1 MTLRDRLLKIDAQC
15 FGAHALLNQIA
26 TRDHESYPL
35 PEHLESKLSSAIA
48 DLTAARDALNDW
60 AEADSNSNN

>member
-1 MTLRDRLLKIDAQC
+1 MTLRDRLLKIDDQC

-35 PEHLESKLSSAIA
+35 PPHLESKLFGAIA
-48 DLTAARDALNDW
+48 DLTAAREALNDL
-60 AEADSNSNN
+60 AGKDENN